1 MANPRPVDVGQRS
14 IETATRNDERQYGQS
29 AMGGLYLTAAGH
41 NQGQLFTDMPWHPRG
56 PFDQLEATGQTEIQD
71 SIEVF
76 VDANIDIGQVQLS
89 MDMYG
94 TQTMQDVDDDETPE
108 SVTITA
114 MSLGPQQQATGP
126 TTITAGPQVVN
137 LVLYQGDDFYLDLT
151 VTNPDTTPFDLTG
164 YTPTS
169 QIKDQVGGSVLA
181 SFTCTIGGNIVHLH
195 LPAVQ
200 SALLTSNGVWDCEIT
215 SATGLIT
222 TLVAGTVKVTAD
234 VTEP

>member
-1 MANPRPVDVGQRS
+1 
-14 IETATRNDERQYGQS
+14 
-29 AMGGLYLTAAGH
+29 MGGLYLTAAGH

-151 VTNPDTTPFDLTG
+151 VTDSLDQPVDLTDA
-164 YTPTS
+164 TATA
-169 QIKDQVGGSVLA
+169 QIRA
-181 SFTCTIGGNIVHLH
+181 SAGAADPPEATFTATTETNVIRLH
-195 LPAVQ
+195 LPANE
-200 SALLTSNGVWDCEIT
+200 SAKLHGSAVWDCQI
-215 SATGLIT
+215 ATPDIT
-222 TLVAGTVKVTAD
+222 TLVAGTVAVTQQ
-234 VTEP
+234 VTE